1 MYVYIYIY
9 YFLYITYCDT
19 CPGHLSV
26 SPWQRRKFT
35 CTQSP
40 RTDRSQLR
48 LLRRGLQ
55 KPQQHR
61 VWWATTPEGS
71 RLMFVPISF
80 QKAVDRSARHT
91 STGHRTHCTQ
101 NGRRTGSRRTEEVSQ
116 THWHHPFILLFNKY
130 TLRGPVFTATC
141 RVILQPATIYKLIK
155 LQKNIYKLKNL
166 MRKQEE
172 IYTVNIFCLLFS
184 HLIFWWKL
192 PERL

>member
-1 MYVYIYIY
+1 MVR
-9 YFLYITYCDT
+9 YCDT
-19 CPGHLSV
+19 CPGHLSA

-40 RTDRSQLR
+40 WTDRSQLR

-101 NGRRTGSRRTEEVSQ
+101 NGRRTGSRRTEEASQ
-116 THWHHPFILLFNKY
+116 THWHHHFIYCSIN
-130 TLRGPVFTATC
+130 TPSGD
-141 RVILQPATIYKLIK
+141 
-155 LQKNIYKLKNL
+155 
-166 MRKQEE
+166 
-172 IYTVNIFCLLFS
+172 LFS
-184 HLIFWWKL
+184 QQPVVWFFSPPHWWRMQAYCWRITDN
-192 PERL
+192 PQSP